1 VFKAGATID
10 MPGITHV
17 LSSGLHVGV
26 LSAIDPNVNN
36 LVAAGSLFTT
46 TKQVR
51 LTLDPLRL
59 HTTGS
64 PPDDEPVTGP
74 HSAAHRN
81 QPFGGHD
88 PPYHSIREWPG

>member
-1 VFKAGATID
+1 MFKAGATID

-51 LTLDPLRL
+51 LPRSALTLPAHL
-59 HTTGS
+59 TTN
-64 PPDDEPVTGP
+64 
-74 HSAAHRN
+74 R
-81 QPFGGHD
+81 
-88 PPYHSIREWPG
+88 

>member
-36 LVAAGSLFTT
+36 FVAAGSLFTT

-51 LTLDPLRL
+51 LPSAGLGFAHLPAHHL
-59 HTTGS
+59 TTN
-64 PPDDEPVTGP
+64 
-74 HSAAHRN
+74 R
-81 QPFGGHD
+81 
-88 PPYHSIREWPG
+88 